1 MSAAAAM
8 TGADERLLTFE
19 VSGGLFAL
27 PIDGVLE
34 VVEMCQVAC
43 IPTMPTEVGGVVNYH
58 GDALPLLTWSSLCGI
73 ETTGQPAN
81 FLVITDR
88 GSDVA
93 RLGVPV
99 DRVNGLV
106 DGGAPAALG
115 NEIVAE
121 RRSIDGR
128 VASLLD
134 PRQLVARAKK
144 VIESSFDQRS

>member
-1 MSAAAAM
+1 MSPAASI

-19 VSGGLFAL
+19 VSDSLYAL

-34 VVEMCQVAC
+34 VAEMCRVAC
-43 IPTMPTEVGGVVNYH
+43 IPTMPTSVGGVVNYH
-58 GDALPLLTWSSLCGI
+58 GDALPVLSWSSLCDI

-93 RLGVPV
+93 RLGISV
-99 DRVNGLV
+99 DRVTGLV
-106 DGGAPAALG
+106 DGGAPAAEG

-128 VASLLD
+128 IASLLD
-134 PRQLVARAKK
+134 PHQLVARAKK
-144 VIESSFDQRS
+144 VIESCLDQRS

>member
-1 MSAAAAM
+1 MSPTEQV

-19 VSGGLFAL
+19 VAGGLYAL

-34 VVEMCQVAC
+34 VAEMGRVAC
-43 IPTMPTEVGGVVNYH
+43 IPTLPTHVGGVVNYH
-58 GDALPLLTWSSLCGI
+58 GDALPVLSWSSLFDI

-88 GSDVA
+88 GSDIA
-93 RLGVPV
+93 RLGISV
-99 DRVNGLV
+99 DRVTGLV
-106 DGGAPAALG
+106 DGGAPAAEG

-144 VIESSFDQRS
+144 VIASSLDQRS

>member
-1 MSAAAAM
+1 MSPAASI

-19 VSGGLFAL
+19 VSDSLYAL

-34 VVEMCQVAC
+34 VAEMCRVAC
-43 IPTMPTEVGGVVNYH
+43 IPTMPTSVGGVVNYH
-58 GDALPLLTWSSLCGI
+58 GDALPVLSWSSLCDI

-93 RLGVPV
+93 RLGIPV
-99 DRVNGLV
+99 DRVTGLV
-106 DGGAPAALG
+106 DGSAPAAEG

-121 RRSIDGR
+121 RRSIDGHI
-128 VASLLD
+128 ASLLD
-134 PRQLVARAKK
+134 PCQLVARAKK
-144 VIESSFDQRS
+144 VIESSLDQRS